1 MTQNNMTY
9 QKTYGLIGRTLKN
22 ILQICVVASFVFSLS
37 VSSLMAASFLSV
49 APDVPLAPGLTE
61 AETGALIFD
70 KPEGRIVSIE
80 ALAATPS
87 ADIFAFYRLSLPN
100 LGWQNKPE
108 LALRN
113 SETFHREGEAL
124 TIKYEGGVVFF
135 RLQPIAGN

>member
-1 MTQNNMTY
+1 MTQNNMMI
-9 QKTYGLIGRTLKN
+9 KNFKN
-22 ILQICVVASFVFSLS
+22 ISQKLTVWSAVLVLS
-37 VSSLMAASFLSV
+37 VGSSLAASFLSV
-49 APDVPLAPGLTE
+49 APDIPLAPGLSE

-108 LALRN
+108 LAVRN
-113 SETFHREGEAL
+113 TEIFHREGEAL
-124 TIKYEGGVVFF
+124 AIKYEGGVVFV
-135 RLQPIAGN
+135 RLHPSAGN

>member
-1 MTQNNMTY
+1 MTQNNMMY
-9 QKTYGLIGRTLKN
+9 KNLKN
-22 ILQICVVASFVFSLS
+22 ISQKLAMWCAVLVLS
-37 VSSLMAASFLSV
+37 VGSSLAASFLSV
-49 APDVPLAPGLTE
+49 APDIPLAPGLSE

-108 LALRN
+108 LSVRN

-135 RLQPIAGN
+135 RLQPIAAN

>member
-1 MTQNNMTY
+1 MTQNNMMY
-9 QKTYGLIGRTLKN
+9 KNLKN
-22 ILQICVVASFVFSLS
+22 ISQKLAMWSVVLVLS
-37 VSSLMAASFLSV
+37 VGSSLAVSFLYV
-49 APDVPLAPGLTE
+49 APDIPLAPGLSE

-108 LALRN
+108 LSVRN

-135 RLQPIAGN
+135 RLQPIAAN

>member
-1 MTQNNMTY
+1 MMYIIFKNMS
-9 QKTYGLIGRTLKN
+9 QKLIVWS
-22 ILQICVVASFVFSLS
+22 IVFVLS
-37 VSSLMAASFLSV
+37 VGSSLAATFLSV
-49 APDVPLAPGLTE
+49 APDIPLAPGLSE

-80 ALAATPS
+80 ALAGTPS

-100 LGWQNKPE
+100 LGWQIKPE
-108 LALRN
+108 LAVRN
-113 SETFHREGEAL
+113 SETFHREDEAL

>member
-1 MTQNNMTY
+1 MTQNNMMY
-9 QKTYGLIGRTLKN
+9 KNLKN
-22 ILQICVVASFVFSLS
+22 ISQKLAMWSAVIVLS
-37 VSSLMAASFLSV
+37 VCSSLAASFLSV
-49 APDVPLAPGLTE
+49 APDIPLAPGLSE

-100 LGWQNKPE
+100 LGWQNKQE
-108 LALRN
+108 LSVRN

-135 RLQPIAGN
+135 RLQPIAAN

>member
-1 MTQNNMTY
+1 MTQNNMMY
-9 QKTYGLIGRTLKN
+9 KTFKN
-22 ILQICVVASFVFSLS
+22 ISQKMAMWSAVLVLS
-37 VSSLMAASFLSV
+37 VGSSLAASFLSV
-49 APDVPLAPGLTE
+49 APDIPLAPGLSE

-108 LALRN
+108 LSVRN

-135 RLQPIAGN
+135 HLQPIAVN

>member
-1 MTQNNMTY
+1 MTQNNMMY
-9 QKTYGLIGRTLKN
+9 KNLKN
-22 ILQICVVASFVFSLS
+22 ISQKLAMWSAVLVLS
-37 VSSLMAASFLSV
+37 VGSSLAASFLSV
-49 APDVPLAPGLTE
+49 APDIPLAPGLSE

-108 LALRN
+108 LSDRN
-113 SETFHREGEAL
+113 SETFYREGEAL

-135 RLQPIAGN
+135 RLQPIAAN

>member
-1 MTQNNMTY
+1 MTQNNMMY
-9 QKTYGLIGRTLKN
+9 KNLKN
-22 ILQICVVASFVFSLS
+22 ISQKLAMWSAVLVLS
-37 VSSLMAASFLSV
+37 VGSSLAASFLSV
-49 APDVPLAPGLTE
+49 APDILLAPGLSE

-108 LALRN
+108 LSVRN

-135 RLQPIAGN
+135 RLQPIAAN

>member
-1 MTQNNMTY
+1 MTQNNMMY
-9 QKTYGLIGRTLKN
+9 KNLKN
-22 ILQICVVASFVFSLS
+22 ISQKLAMWSAVLVLS
-37 VSSLMAASFLSV
+37 VGSSLAASFFFFS
-49 APDVPLAPGLTE
+49 PDIPLAPGLSE

-108 LALRN
+108 LSVRN

-135 RLQPIAGN
+135 RLQPIAAN

>member
-1 MTQNNMTY
+1 MTQNNMIY
-9 QKTYGLIGRTLKN
+9 KTFKN
-22 ILQICVVASFVFSLS
+22 ISQKMAMWSAVLVLS
-37 VSSLMAASFLSV
+37 VGSSLAASFLSV
-49 APDVPLAPGLTE
+49 APDIPLAPGLSE

-108 LALRN
+108 LSVRN

-135 RLQPIAGN
+135 RLQPIAVN

>member
-1 MTQNNMTY
+1 MTQNNMMY
-9 QKTYGLIGRTLKN
+9 KNLKN
-22 ILQICVVASFVFSLS
+22 ITQKLAMWCAVLVLS
-37 VSSLMAASFLSV
+37 VGSSLAASFLSV
-49 APDVPLAPGLTE
+49 APDIPLAPGLSE

-108 LALRN
+108 LSVRN

-135 RLQPIAGN
+135 RLQPIAAN

>member
-1 MTQNNMTY
+1 MTQNNMMI
-9 QKTYGLIGRTLKN
+9 KNFKN
-22 ILQICVVASFVFSLS
+22 ISQKLTVWSAVLVLS
-37 VSSLMAASFLSV
+37 VGSSLAASFLSV
-49 APDVPLAPGLTE
+49 APDIPLAPGLSE

-108 LALRN
+108 LAVRN
-113 SETFHREGEAL
+113 TEIFHREGEAL
-124 TIKYEGGVVFF
+124 TIKYDGGVVFF

>member
-1 MTQNNMTY
+1 MYN
-9 QKTYGLIGRTLKN
+9 KLKN
-22 ILQICVVASFVFSLS
+22 FSQKLAMWSAVLVLS
-37 VSSLMAASFLSV
+37 AGSSLAASFLSV
-49 APDVPLAPGLTE
+49 APDIPLAPGLSE

-87 ADIFAFYRLSLPN
+87 ADIFAFYSLSLPN

-108 LALRN
+108 LSVKN

-135 RLQPIAGN
+135 RLQPIAAN

>member
-1 MTQNNMTY
+1 VVCCTCSFSRQFFGGIIFVCCAGHTP
-9 QKTYGLIGRTLKN
+9 RTRVYPK
-22 ILQICVVASFVFSLS
+22 
-37 VSSLMAASFLSV
+37 
-49 APDVPLAPGLTE
+49 PRRGP
-61 AETGALIFD
+61 LIFD

-108 LALRN
+108 LSVRN

-135 RLQPIAGN
+135 RLQPIAAN

>member
-1 MTQNNMTY
+1 MMYKN
-9 QKTYGLIGRTLKN
+9 LKN
-22 ILQICVVASFVFSLS
+22 ISQKLAMLSAVFVLS
-37 VSSLMAASFLSV
+37 VGSSLAASFLSF
-49 APDVPLAPGLTE
+49 APDIPLAPGLSE

-100 LGWQNKPE
+100 LGWQNKQE
-108 LALRN
+108 LSVRN

-135 RLQPIAGN
+135 RLQPIPAN

>member
-1 MTQNNMTY
+1 MVYRICSFSREFTCGY
-9 QKTYGLIGRTLKN
+9 ISVCCAGYGL
-22 ILQICVVASFVFSLS
+22 S
-37 VSSLMAASFLSV
+37 
-49 APDVPLAPGLTE
+49 E

-80 ALAATPS
+80 ALAAIPS

-100 LGWQNKPE
+100 LGWQIKPE
-108 LALRN
+108 LAVRN
-113 SETFHREGEAL
+113 SETFHREDEAL

>member
-1 MTQNNMTY
+1 MTQNNMMY
-9 QKTYGLIGRTLKN
+9 KNLKN
-22 ILQICVVASFVFSLS
+22 ISQKLAMWSAVLVLS
-37 VSSLMAASFLSV
+37 VGSSLAASFLSV
-49 APDVPLAPGLTE
+49 APDIPLAPGLSE

-100 LGWQNKPE
+100 LGWQNKQE
-108 LALRN
+108 LSVRN

-135 RLQPIAGN
+135 RLQPIAAN

>member
-1 MTQNNMTY
+1 MTQNNMMY
-9 QKTYGLIGRTLKN
+9 KNLKN
-22 ILQICVVASFVFSLS
+22 ISQKLAMWSAVIVLS
-37 VSSLMAASFLSV
+37 VCSSLAASFLSV
-49 APDVPLAPGLTE
+49 APDIPLAPGLSE

-108 LALRN
+108 LSVRN
-113 SETFHREGEAL
+113 SETFHLEGEAL

-135 RLQPIAGN
+135 RLQPIAAN